1 MFGKLRTGHWL
12 VILALLAGLW
22 WWSGRVSPTAQQR
35 TFKEV
40 LVQVDSSTI
49 TAFTLVHAPFKGF
62 PNIRFT
68 RLKGN
73 WQMVMGL
80 DTAWADAE
88 AVKDVLAAF
97 NDMRVL
103 RLVGPMR
110 SVAQPY
116 NLDTLN
122 AEILI
127 VESPTM
133 RYELRVGNHA
143 GGDDHQTTVNPLGDT
158 MAYAISG
165 LLGMRTNMPFSGWV
179 PKYLVNGDPA
189 NWKRL
194 IFQFPGD
201 RNYAMEKRDGAWF
214 IANVALD
221 PVKIDRYLG
230 SLARSR
236 GQELTDPNDTLTAQL
251 AYRLIVEDT
260 TRTLPVVVVVAAL
273 QGRFIVRSSLNPL
286 SIMPFDAKNEV
297 PRMFRPPTAFLPETT
312 TPTPR

>member
-80 DTAWADAE
+80 DTAWADPE
-88 AVKDVLAAF
+88 PVNDVLAAF

-201 RNYAMEKRDGAWF
+201 RNYTMEKRDGAWF

>member
-1 MFGKLRTGHWL
+1 MFGKLRAGHWL
-12 VILALLAGLW
+12 AILALLGGLW
-22 WWSGRVSPTAQQR
+22 WWSGHVSPKAQQR

-40 LVQVDSSTI
+40 LVQLDSSTI
-49 TAFTLVHAPFKGF
+49 SAFTLVHAPFKGF

-68 RLKGN
+68 RLNGN
-73 WQMVMGL
+73 WQMVMGR
-80 DTAWADAE
+80 DTAWADPE
-88 AVKDVLAAF
+88 PVNDVLTAF

-110 SVAQPY
+110 SVAQSY

-122 AEILI
+122 AEHLI
-127 VESPTM
+127 VESPRM
-133 RYELRVGNHA
+133 RYELRVGKHS
-143 GGDDHQTTVNPLGDT
+143 GGDDHQTVVNPLGDT
-158 MAYAISG
+158 MAYAIAG
-165 LLGMRTNMPFSGWV
+165 LLGMSTNLPFSGWM

-194 IFQFPGD
+194 TFQFPGG
-201 RNYAMEKRDGAWF
+201 RSYAMEKRDGNWF

-260 TRTLPVVVVVAAL
+260 TRNMPVVVVVAAL
-273 QGRFIVRSSLNPL
+273 QDRFIVRSSLNPM

-297 PRMFRPPTAFLPETT
+297 PRMFRPPTAFLPDTAA
-312 TPTPR
+312 PLRR